1 MFRRIKEK
9 MMSKLRKTVGKKR
22 PVVNTSKVKLVEMII
37 NTNGVLQLHQEKFT
51 LPITAAKGE

>member
-1 MFRRIKEK
+1 
-9 MMSKLRKTVGKKR
+9 MSKLRKTVGKKR